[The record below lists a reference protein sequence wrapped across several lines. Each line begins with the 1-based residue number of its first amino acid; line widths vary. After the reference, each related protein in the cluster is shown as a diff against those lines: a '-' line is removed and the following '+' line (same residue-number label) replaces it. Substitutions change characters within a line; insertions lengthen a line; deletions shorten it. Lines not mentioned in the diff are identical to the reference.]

1 MRILK
6 LCIGAALVM
15 ALIAA
20 GIAHADIDK
29 AGTTA
34 ANFLSIGSGARIL
47 GMGGASLGVGDDVAA
62 AAWNPAALGWAG
74 NTEVVLSHAG
84 LTNASLQ
91 EWAAMGGRIGK
102 TQTRWSVSG
111 LYQGDGSIEG
121 RDASNL
127 PTTTFSASSIA
138 FGAHVAQQ
146 IGGIVT
152 VGLGAKSVN
161 EKLGDVSGSGFTFDA
176 GLMVRK
182 GMVGFGIAGQNL
194 GGQMSY
200 AGTSYPFPSTFGA
213 GVALAHERS
222 GLRVALDANF
232 PGAYYSDV
240 RTGVEWLWK
249 STLALRAGYRHEM
262 SDATDADP
270 LSGPSFGFGA
280 GKNGFWLDYGYL
292 LTSGEGQHRIGIKF
306 LPGQWTGLG
315 TDPFGQ
321 GAIPR
326 EFDTAPPLTGPP
338 VPKNLKTSP

>member
-6 LCIGAALVM
+6 LCIGATVVM

-20 GIAHADIDK
+20 GFAHADIDK

-34 ANFLSIGSGARIL
+34 ANFLTIGSGARIL
-47 GMGGASLGVGDDVAA
+47 GMGGASLGIGDDIAA

-74 NTEVVLSHAG
+74 STEVVLSHAG
-84 LTNASLQ
+84 LTNESLQ
-91 EWAAMGGRIGK
+91 EWAAVGGRIRQ

-138 FGAHVAQQ
+138 IGAHVAQQ
-146 IGGIVT
+146 IGGTAT
-152 VGLGAKSVN
+152 VGLGVKSVS
-161 EKLGDVSGSGFTFDA
+161 EKLGDVSGSGFTLDA

-182 GMVGFGIAGQNL
+182 GMIGFGVAGQNL
-194 GGQMSY
+194 GGHMTY
-200 AGTSYPFPSTFGA
+200 AGTTYPFPATFGL
-213 GVALAHERS
+213 GVALAHARS
-222 GLRVALDANF
+222 GLRIALDANF
-232 PGAYYSDV
+232 PDAYYSDV
-240 RTGVEWLWK
+240 RTGIEWQFK
-249 STLALRAGYRHEM
+249 NVLALRAGYRHEL
-262 SDATDADP
+262 SDGTVADP

-292 LTSGEGQHRIGIKF
+292 LSSEGEGQHRIGLKF
-306 LPGQWTGLG
+306 LPGQWSGFG

-321 GAIPR
+321 GTMPR
-326 EFDTAPPLTGPP
+326 DFDTAPPLTGPP
-338 VPKNLKTSP
+338 IPKDSKK